1 MSLLEELK
9 HKMNEAE
16 QNYKQNKQINI
27 YNYQVV

>member
-9 HKMNEAE
+9 QKMNEAE